1 MIIKKKKGRGR
12 PKKNVKTITGN
23 DYFTINEIAE
33 VLKLSVSH
41 IYTLTSTK
49 KIPHIKL
56 LGRKLL
62 FDKDEIKMW
71 LKSKSV
77 SVK

>member
-1 MIIKKKKGRGR
+1 MITKKKKSRGR
-12 PKKNVKTITGN
+12 PKKIVKPIASN
-23 DYFTINEIAE
+23 DYFTITELAD

-62 FDKDEIKMW
+62 FDKQEIKNW

-77 SVK
+77 SAK